1 MKYTGKSENNVDV
14 EINTYDDIEKI
25 TLESKYERAK
35 IRLKRLNIKKSLYNF
50 TELFFIGIMTACLYN
65 LIFDSQQILSFMVM
79 GIAFV
84 YCILSAVIPKII
96 DRHFDAKED
105 KYLDDRLLTSID
117 LTQRMLS
124 RADLSKNFEIK
135 DNALVY
141 YDKDIKDEEN
151 LKLFLFPNITS
162 KWNENKYQINTI
174 IDKERVKSY
183 IEIKVPESVYE
194 EIESNYDDTL
204 NEIMEELKNVD

>member
-204 NEIMEELKNVD
+204 NEIMEELKNVY

>member
-50 TELFFIGIMTACLYN
+50 TELFIIGIMTACLYN
-65 LIFDSQQILSFMVM
+65 LIFDSQQILFFMVM

-124 RADLSKNFEIK
+124 RADLSKNFEI
-135 DNALVY
+135 NALVY

-204 NEIMEELKNVD
+204 NEIMEELKNVY

>member
-151 LKLFLFPNITS
+151 LKLFLFPNIAS

-204 NEIMEELKNVD
+204 NEIMEELKNVY